1 MMRISEDFR
10 KRGMFPILRSATI
23 WISVIGLFMLHLCGC
38 GQTRPRTFGG
48 RPTPETK
55 QISAEELRAKLNA
68 YEEYLRVS
76 VKETVDKTAAIDAS
90 PKTRKTSLMIQM
102 RTSQAVNAMLG
113 QEDPVVAYIE
123 LWGFIVRLRQYLEE
137 GPGRSLFGDNQHM
150 FTDMAAQFESRVEAI
165 GGTFMTEQLFE
176 QNRRRVYDFAS
187 SNPIRESFSNTIVY
201 STLAQEGKTRA
212 FESLISIPLAPV
224 RAMEGVDR
232 TGRAVDR
239 FTDKAARFSDIVEEL
254 PESARWQLLAL
265 LYDFEE
271 TEMTKSFLAS
281 MSQFSESS
289 MQLAQAAKDLPQEI
303 RAQASILVEEI
314 DDKQANLQ
322 STLNEAQKT
331 LAAADKALSQADKTA
346 ASVQAAVAEVNEVA
360 TAWEGAAN
368 STQQALSEFGKLKPT
383 RKDAQT
389 KPAVKIEDVQNI
401 VEAVNQTVGEIGKAT
416 SQMQDLIESEHLADF
431 ASMPKDLVDLLAW
444 RLGQLFAVVF
454 LLAVAYRF
462 SSVRIAAQRGEKAKS
477 DRCS

>member
-1 MMRISEDFR
+1 
-10 KRGMFPILRSATI
+10 
-23 WISVIGLFMLHLCGC
+23 
-38 GQTRPRTFGG
+38 
-48 RPTPETK
+48 
-55 QISAEELRAKLNA
+55 
-68 YEEYLRVS
+68 
-76 VKETVDKTAAIDAS
+76 
-90 PKTRKTSLMIQM
+90 MIQM

-137 GPGRSLFGDNQHM
+137 GPGRSVFGDNQHM

-176 QNRRRVYDFAS
+176 QNRRRVYDFAH
-187 SNPIRESFSNTIVY
+187 SNPIRESFSNTVVY
-201 STLAQEGKTRA
+201 STVVQEGKSGP
-212 FESLISIPLAPV
+212 FESLIGIPMAPV

-289 MQLAQAAKDLPQEI
+289 MQLAQTTKNLPQDI
-303 RAQASILVEEI
+303 REQTSILIEEI
-314 DDKQANLQ
+314 DSKQADLQ
-322 STLNEAQKT
+322 STLKEAQKT
-331 LAAADKALSQADKTA
+331 LAATDQALSQADKTA
-346 ASVQAAVAEVNEVA
+346 ASVQSAIAEVNEVA
-360 TAWEGAAN
+360 TAWDRAAN
-368 STQQALSEFGKLKPT
+368 STQQALSEFRKLRPA
-383 RKDAQT
+383 RKSPQT
-389 KPAVKIEDVQNI
+389 KPALTTEDAQNI
-401 VEAVNQTVGEIGKAT
+401 IEAVNQTAREIGKVT
-416 SQMQDLIESEHLADF
+416 SQMQDLIESEHLVDF

-454 LLAVAYRF
+454 LLAVAYRL
-462 SSVRIAAQRGEKAKS
+462 SSVRITMQRGEKGKAGQRS
-477 DRCS
+477 